1 MLIATPL
8 GIFPPLK
15 GMGDFPQASISHSEE
30 RVNLKKI
37 DVPEA
42 NRYNFKGERI
52 MKGFYEE
59 VLHLISRGER
69 LALAKVVATRGSTPR
84 EVGAK
89 MLVRPGGEMM
99 GTIGGGCGEAEVRR
113 QAIEALEQ
121 GQPRLMV
128 VDLTEEVTWETE
140 RACGGVM
147 EIFIDLWGEA
157 EDELAQRLAASQG
170 KEVALVTTLKGDLS
184 QPGRKLLIIPGE
196 EPIGSL
202 GTPSLDE
209 WAKKMAERGLAEG
222 ESRVVNYEGSLEL
235 FLEVVKPSPTLLI
248 AGAGHIA
255 LPLAQMGA
263 LLDFRVV
270 VIDDRPTFAN
280 PERFP
285 QADQVIAGGFEKTLQ
300 ELPIDKET
308 YIVIITRGH
317 AHDME
322 CLRQLLGSPA
332 AYIGMIGSRRRVKGV
347 FKLLKEEGYSEES
360 IARVHAPIG
369 LDIGAKTPAEIALA
383 IMGEIIRVRR
393 GGSGRSLSETEH
405 KVPTSLSPA

>member
-1 MLIATPL
+1 
-8 GIFPPLK
+8 
-15 GMGDFPQASISHSEE
+15 
-30 RVNLKKI
+30 
-37 DVPEA
+37 
-42 NRYNFKGERI
+42 

-59 VLHLISRGER
+59 ISRLISRGEK

-89 MLVRPGGEMM
+89 MLIRRSGEMM

-113 QAIEALEQ
+113 QAIEALEE
-121 GQPRLMV
+121 GRPRLMV

-147 EIFIDLWGEA
+147 DLFIDLWGEA
-157 EDELAQRLAASQG
+157 EGELAERLAASQR
-170 KEVALVTTLKGDLS
+170 KEVALVTTLKGDFT
-184 QPGRKLLIIPGE
+184 QAGRKLLVATGE
-196 EPIGSL
+196 EPMGSL
-202 GTPSLDE
+202 GSPSLDE
-209 WAKKMAERGLAEG
+209 WAKKEAERGLAEG
-222 ESRVVNYEGSLEL
+222 NSKVINYKGSLEL
-235 FLEVVKPSPTLLI
+235 FLEVHRPPPTLLI

-263 LLDFRVV
+263 LLDFNVV

-280 PERFP
+280 TERFR
-285 QADQVIAGGFEKTLQ
+285 QADQVIAGDFEKTLR
-300 ELPIDKET
+300 EFPIDKES

-317 AHDME
+317 QHDME
-322 CLRQLLGSPA
+322 CLRQVIYSPA

-360 IARVHAPIG
+360 IARIHAPIG

-383 IMGEIIRVRR
+383 IMGEIIRVQR
-393 GGSGRSLSETEH
+393 GGSGRAMSQ
-405 KVPTSLSPA
+405 V